1 MSQQFHQYQQNKQLP
16 YHLKKLDTI
25 YANGNQGPRLG
36 QAQQCGRVEPVIEM
50 TAQQCG
56 RVEPVIE
63 MTAVPF

>member
-1 MSQQFHQYQQNKQLP
+1 MISQQFHQYQQNKQLP

-36 QAQQCGRVEPVIEM
+36 QAQQCGRVEPF
-50 TAQQCG
+50 
-56 RVEPVIE
+56 IE